1 MTMTFSDK
9 YDWRGSKSIA
19 KLATA
24 GYQIAPWR
32 MLGGWGGI
40 RTHGTLAGTPVFKT
54 GALNRSATHPR
65 LAYQKVNLLRRENKR
80 EPWHPI
86 GTQGVVS
93 RLSESRQRCI
103 DGFGRLI
110 VPLAEEVGVDH

>member
-54 GALNRSATHPR
+54 GAFNHSATHPD
-65 LAYQKVNLLRRENKR
+65 A
-80 EPWHPI
+80 
-86 GTQGVVS
+86 QGS
-93 RLSESRQRCI
+93 DQMR
-103 DGFGRLI
+103 GA
-110 VPLAEEVGVDH
+110 LAECKRMFLILRGMPPCQLSQDLVHSHRRRSLAFTID